1 MYTCEN
7 TPFFHASVIRWAER
21 CEPGEI
27 LDPEGHPIG
36 ARKTDP
42 SAAIRKDIDGLA
54 CVAKSSGRIRWAGRI
69 PEEEALRG
77 MTAARE

>member
-1 MYTCEN
+1 MDTRAN
-7 TPFFHASVIRWAER
+7 TPFFHASVIRWAQR

-36 ARKTDP
+36 ARKSDP
-42 SAAIRKDIDGLA
+42 SAAIRKDIDGFA
-54 CVAKSSGRIRWAGRI
+54 CVAKSPGRIRWAGRI

-77 MTAARE
+77 MMAARE